1 MTLNLITALGK
12 AQEGRKDEN
21 DYLIEHSKKLIV
33 GHVCVTLL
41 VAVDIT
47 ISDTSYW
54 QRILSL
60 IGKINIIH
68 SSSKCLLGFHC
79 ASACVSSALLSW
91 GRASWGDGRPSS
103 PRTRLRSE
111 RSTETVP

>member
-79 ASACVSSALLSW
+79 ASACVSSAQHCPCCRGAEPRGEMG
-91 GRASWGDGRPSS
+91 GRAAREPA
-103 PRTRLRSE
+103 
-111 RSTETVP
+111 